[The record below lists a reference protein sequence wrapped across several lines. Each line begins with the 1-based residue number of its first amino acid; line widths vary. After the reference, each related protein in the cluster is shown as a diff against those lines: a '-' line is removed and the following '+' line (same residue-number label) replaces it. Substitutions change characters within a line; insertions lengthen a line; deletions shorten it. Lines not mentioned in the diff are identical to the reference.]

1 MGKIILFNYKLKII
15 NNLWKL
21 LSITY
26 SLKFFLFY
34 NESLHAC
41 NDLLNHE
48 LSIYIEILQLHIQY
62 ILLQSYVFIVLEKL
76 ICNNSHDSSCELIIQ
91 GKFHFTTVLSPRFT
105 RKNND

>member
-48 LSIYIEILQLHIQY
+48 LSIYIEILQLQY
-62 ILLQSYVFIVLEKL
+62 TIYITVV
-76 ICNNSHDSSCELIIQ
+76 IC
-91 GKFHFTTVLSPRFT
+91 FHSFREINL
-105 RKNND
+105 

>member
-48 LSIYIEILQLHIQY
+48 LSIYIEILQLQY
-62 ILLQSYVFIVLEKL
+62 TIYITAV
-76 ICNNSHDSSCELIIQ
+76 IC
-91 GKFHFTTVLSPRFT
+91 FHSFREINL
-105 RKNND
+105 